1 MILINF
7 ILSLILGMIP
17 EVLYFTLFLK
27 FTKNIDKHIVKLF
40 VLLAIGYVALIMI
53 CRYQLMFYLL
63 YIVYGYL
70 VLKVLY
76 KSEIIDIFVYSL
88 AFCYLMILSYLTINI
103 LDNYII
109 AYILDRLLL
118 FVPLILFKHN
128 FNNIYKQYRY
138 MWNRHKDNKIKSIT
152 IRNSSLLFTNIMII
166 SINII
171 VIASMTMFVNNT

>member
-27 FTKNIDKHIVKLF
+27 FTKDIDKHIVKLF

-88 AFCYLMILSYLTINI
+88 AFCYISLLSLIMYFV
-103 LDNYII
+103 LDNYLV
-109 AYILDRLLL
+109 AYIINRLLL
-118 FVPLILFKHN
+118 FVPFIFHKNLRNLYLK
-128 FNNIYKQYRY
+128 YRY

-152 IRNSSLLFTNIMII
+152 IRNSSLLMTNSMII
-166 SINII
+166 LFDILSLLSLNLYK
-171 VIASMTMFVNNT
+171 